1 MEAVDIAAAIF
12 ILISTIF
19 SIMLG
24 IEVNRT
30 AALRK
35 IVIELYDLSDK
46 DEKEIKRLRKEIS
59 KTEQHEKEV

>member
-1 MEAVDIAAAIF
+1 MGAVDIAAAIF

-35 IVIELYDLSDK
+35 IVVELYDLSDK

-59 KTEQHEKEV
+59 KIEQHEKKV